1 MMTHRRTPDP
11 QRHHY
16 RLVAQAHEA
25 VIRDRLLR
33 RLGDLLR
40 KRSPAPSTRK
50 PPRLMGPIHA

>member
-11 QRHHY
+11 QRHNY

-33 RLGDLLR
+33 RLCDLLR
-40 KRSPAPSTRK
+40 KSSPAPSTPK
-50 PPRLMGPIHA
+50 PPRFMGPIHA